1 MRKNIKIYQEIQGG
15 KIAKVKLIV
24 LCGSQQE
31 KKNEN
36 GVTHFLEHMNLYF
49 AEKEEFA
56 INIQGTTDFECTQ
69 YEIQCNND
77 YNQVIETLKKM
88 YAIINGSLLI
98 EDNMKGVKEAVINE
112 IKFQR
117 KAPYYQERNR
127 IIRYLLPQ
135 YWEDKMPV
143 GNEDVIRKLSFEQIV
158 DYQNKNYNDI
168 AICVSSNFK
177 IYKTA
182 ETDGTI
188 PILRG
193 SYNRKEKSSL
203 FWEIDV
209 HKKEK
214 VICNLYFESQK
225 NFQNTIEYLKYEFI
239 KMYFFI
245 FFDEVLG
252 DLLLEAKMPVSEAI
266 LYENEILADV
276 VIIDYEFVTLNTD
289 ILFIKK
295 MVLVALERFDHQKKK
310 IISISSKAANELKP
324 KI

>member
-112 IKFQR
+112 IDR
-117 KAPYYQERNR
+117 K
-127 IIRYLLPQ
+127 
-135 YWEDKMPV
+135 
-143 GNEDVIRKLSFEQIV
+143 S
-158 DYQNKNYNDI
+158 
-168 AICVSSNFK
+168 
-177 IYKTA
+177 
-182 ETDGTI
+182 
-188 PILRG
+188 
-193 SYNRKEKSSL
+193 
-203 FWEIDV
+203 
-209 HKKEK
+209 
-214 VICNLYFESQK
+214 
-225 NFQNTIEYLKYEFI
+225 
-239 KMYFFI
+239 
-245 FFDEVLG
+245 
-252 DLLLEAKMPVSEAI
+252 
-266 LYENEILADV
+266 V
-276 VIIDYEFVTLNTD
+276 V
-289 ILFIKK
+289 
-295 MVLVALERFDHQKKK
+295 
-310 IISISSKAANELKP
+310 
-324 KI
+324 